1 MNAVRRANGGWQ
13 ALASLV
19 LVVGLLLAPSAAAAG
34 PITVLE
40 SRADHSFAQQV
51 TFTLHATSEDADIE
65 HVYLFFQVGDG
76 EVESANVSIAEPAR
90 EVNVSHVHDL
100 RLFPLPPFAIV
111 TFWWQI
117 EDAAGNVLNTKPQP
131 GQFQYTDNRFHWEQY
146 SPSTGS
152 GRRGDDITIHWIE
165 GHGDPTFGQ
174 AALDIAR
181 VSAEEI
187 SAELGDLVT
196 ATPPIDIY
204 IYDAQHNLSGA
215 MMLTGRE
222 WAAGQAHPELG
233 VVVIAVPFEDGYKSR
248 MRRYIPHEV
257 THVLLYQAVTP
268 TSYEHLPEWL
278 DEGLATANEKRPT
291 PEYAVALEEAHLAGQ
306 LIPLEDLC
314 VPFSPDSPTAL
325 LAYAQSSSVVR
336 FIRQQYGADGIR
348 ALLRAYANGASCAS
362 GVQDGLNI
370 NLSDLEAAWRASL
383 ESQAPWRAWVEQV
396 GVWVGL
402 WLLSLL
408 VAVPMIGGLHRER

>member
-1 MNAVRRANGGWQ
+1 MSNGERRMANGKWRVI
-13 ALASLV
+13 ASLV
-19 LVVGLLLAPSAAAAG
+19 LVVGLLLAPSAAAAE
-34 PITVLE
+34 PITVIE
-40 SRADHSFAQQV
+40 SRTDHSFAQQV
-51 TFTLHATSEDADIE
+51 TFTLYATSDEAEIE
-65 HVYLFFQVGDG
+65 HVYLFFQVGDR
-76 EVESANVSIAEPAR
+76 EVESANVLIAEPAR

-100 RLFPLPPFAIV
+100 RLSPLPPFAMV

-117 EDAAGNVLNTKPQP
+117 EDAAGNILNTASQP
-131 GQFQYTDNRFHWEQY
+131 GQFQYTDNRFRWEQH
-146 SPSTGS
+146 S
-152 GRRGDDITIHWIE
+152 GDGITIHWIE

-174 AALDIAR
+174 AALDIALTS
-181 VSAEEI
+181 VEEVG
-187 SAELGDLVT
+187 AELGDLVT

-233 VVVIAVPFEDGYKSR
+233 VIVIAIPLEDGYKSR
-248 MRRYIPHEV
+248 MLRYIPHEV
-257 THVLLYQAVTP
+257 THMLVYQAVTP
-268 TSYEHLPEWL
+268 TSYKHVPEWL

-291 PEYAVALEEAHLAGQ
+291 PEYAVALEEARVAGQ

-314 VPFSPDSPTAL
+314 VPFSPDSTTAW
-325 LAYAQSSSVVR
+325 LAYAQSSSVVQ

-362 GVQDGLNI
+362 GVQDGLNV
-370 NLSDLEAAWRASL
+370 NLSGLETAWRASL
-383 ESQAPWRAWVEQV
+383 EPQAPWRAWVEQV

-408 VAVPMIGGLHRER
+408 VAVPMIGGLRRQR